1 MWSTLKQW
9 AEFVKFQHTVF
20 ALPFA
25 LASMAVAARDTFGWP
40 GGRVFVLV
48 VAAMVC
54 ARTCAMAFNRI
65 VDRRFDAANPR
76 TAGRH
81 LPTGQMSL
89 ASAWTLWALAAA
101 GFIAA
106 SWLLNRLCFYLSP
119 VALFVLC
126 FYSVTKRFTDY
137 THVFL
142 GVALALA
149 PLGAW
154 IAVTGGLDFLPEREG
169 AFSLRHSAILPLLLA
184 VAVVFWLVGFDLI
197 YAIQDYDFDRRHGLH
212 SLVVRWGVQNALL
225 ASFLAHMIMWVTLGA
240 FGLLARFRV
249 AFLVGLIIILVCLL
263 MEHWLARR
271 RSLKWLNLAF
281 FRLNAIISVV
291 FLVVTVAEVVFP
303 WFRLRVR

>member
-76 TAGRH
+76 TTGRH
-81 LPTGQMSL
+81 LPTGQISL

-119 VALFVLC
+119 VALFVVC

-169 AFSLRHSAILPLLLA
+169 AFSLKHSAILPLLLA

-281 FRLNAIISVV
+281 FRLNAIISAV
-291 FLVVTVAEVVFP
+291 FLVVTLAEVVFP

>member
-40 GGRVFVLV
+40 GERVFVLV

-106 SWLLNRLCFYLSP
+106 SWLLSRLCFYLSP

-169 AFSLRHSAILPLLLA
+169 AFSLKHSAILPLLLA

-263 MEHWLARR
+263 VEHWLARR

-281 FRLNAIISVV
+281 FRLNAVISVV
-291 FLVVTVAEVVFP
+291 FLVVTLAEVVFP